1 MMRLG
6 IMSFAHLHAENY
18 LGALLTLPDVEV
30 IGIADENVQRGQY
43 FAAQFGVR
51 FFESYAAL
59 LAEKPDG
66 VIVCSENSRHLPLVK
81 MAAEAGVNV
90 LCEKPLATTIEDAQ
104 AVVDVC
110 ERAGVLLM
118 TAFPMR
124 FSPVALEIKK
134 LIDSGKLGQIYGFNA
149 TNQGALP
156 EFHHAADVTFLG
168 RDWFVD
174 NKRAGGGAIID
185 HSVHL
190 ADMLRW
196 YLQSEVVEVF
206 ATTNAIMHAD
216 KVGVETGGLV
226 MLTFANGVFASIDCS
241 WSKPAYY
248 PTWGGLTLELVAE
261 NGLAT
266 MDAMKQY
273 TTVYSHKVGRPTWN
287 TWGSDSNA
295 GMLSEFVS
303 AIREQR
309 LPAVTGEDGLRTA
322 EIVTAAYESAASGQP
337 VQLA

>member
-1 MMRLG
+1 MRLG

-18 LGALLTLPDVEV
+18 LGVLLGMPDVEV
-30 IGIADENVQRGQY
+30 IGIADENRQRGEH
-43 FAAQFGVR
+43 FASQFGVKL
-51 FFESYAAL
+51 FDSYDAL

-66 VIVCSENSRHLPLVK
+66 VIVCSENANHLPLVK
-81 MAAEAGVNV
+81 LAAEAGVDV
-90 LCEKPLATTIEDAQ
+90 LCEKPLATTVEDAQ
-104 AVVDVC
+104 AIVDMC
-110 ERAGVLLM
+110 KQADVLLM

-134 LIDSGKLGQIYGFNA
+134 LIDSGRLGQIYGFNT

-156 EFHHAADVTFLG
+156 EFHHGESLPFLQ

-174 NKRAGGGAIID
+174 KKLAGGGAIID
-185 HSVHL
+185 HVVHL

-216 KVGVETGGLV
+216 KVNVETAGLV

-287 TWGSDSNA
+287 VWGSDSNA
-295 GMLSEFVS
+295 GMLGEFVK
-303 AIREQR
+303 AIEERRQ
-309 LPAVTGEDGLRTA
+309 PAITGEDGVRAA
-322 EIVTAAYESAASGQP
+322 EIVAAAYESAAKGQP
-337 VQLA
+337 VRLA

>member
-1 MMRLG
+1 MRLG

-18 LGALLTLPDVEV
+18 LEALLSMSDVEV
-30 IGIADENVQRGQY
+30 VGIADENIERGHY
-43 FAAQFGVR
+43 FASQFGVR
-51 FFESYAAL
+51 MFESYAAL

-66 VIVCSENSRHLPLVK
+66 VVVCSENARHLPLVK
-81 MAAEAGVNV
+81 LAAEAGVHV
-90 LCEKPLATTIEDAQ
+90 LCEKPLATTVEDAQ
-104 AVVDVC
+104 AIVDC
-110 ERAGVLLM
+110 CAQAGVLLM

-124 FSPVALEIKK
+124 FSPVAQEIKK
-134 LIDSGKLGQIYGFNA
+134 LIDSGRLGQIYGFNS
-149 TNQGALP
+149 TNQGKLP
-156 EFHHAADVTFLG
+156 EFHQGENLPFLK

-174 NKRAGGGAIID
+174 KALAGGGAIAD
-185 HSVHL
+185 HTVHL

-206 ATTNAIMHAD
+206 ASTNAIMHAG

-266 MDAMKQY
+266 MDGMKQY
-273 TTVYSHKVGRPTWN
+273 MTVYSHQVGRPLRN
-287 TWGSDSNA
+287 AWGSNSDA
-295 GMLSEFVS
+295 GMLGEFIS
-303 AIREQR
+303 AMREQR
-309 LPAVTGEDGLRTA
+309 TPAISGEDGLRA
-322 EIVTAAYESAASGQP
+322 VEIVMAAYESAASGQP
-337 VQLA
+337 VRLA

>member
-1 MMRLG
+1 MRLG
-6 IMSFAHLHAENY
+6 ILSFAHLHAENY
-18 LGALLTLPDVEV
+18 LGALLTLPDIEV
-30 IGIADENVQRGQY
+30 IGIADENMERGQH
-43 FAAQFGVR
+43 FAKQFGVR
-51 FFESYAAL
+51 LFESYAAL

-66 VIVCSENSRHLPLVK
+66 VIVCSENARHLPLVK
-81 MAAEAGVNV
+81 MAAEAGVHV
-90 LCEKPLATTIEDAQ
+90 LCEKPLATTVEDAQ
-104 AVVDVC
+104 AIVDVC
-110 ERAGVLLM
+110 KQAGVLLM

-134 LIDSGKLGQIYGFNA
+134 LIDSGNLGQIYGFNT

-156 EFHHAADVTFLG
+156 EFHQGENLPFLK

-174 NKRAGGGAIID
+174 KALAGGGAITD
-185 HSVHL
+185 HTVHL

-206 ATTNAIMHAD
+206 ATTNAIMHAG
-216 KVGVETGGLV
+216 KVSVETGGLV
-226 MLTFANGVFASIDCS
+226 MLTFANGVFASVDCS

-266 MDAMKQY
+266 MDASKQY
-273 TTVYSHKVGRPTWN
+273 TTVYSQKIGRPIWN
-287 TWGSDSNA
+287 YWGSDSNA
-295 GMLSEFVS
+295 GMLSDFVA

-309 LPAVTGEDGLRTA
+309 SPAVTGEDGLRAA

-337 VQLA
+337 IKLG